1 MIRDDFND
9 VVHRA
14 AQRGADLDQHFTGND
29 GAVFAHFR
37 DGGHAY
43 ARRFCQFLLFHFP
56 VDQQLKEL
64 FITCGH
70 WLHPRNI
77 YDYVLY
83 HIFPDFST
91 VFSKNPAISS
101 FFVLPIMIVSWAKM
115 NPGRGHAH
123 TPYFFVY
130 CAAKNEG
137 GTIRNG
143 LDFPVEESYNPNA
156 LGDRG
161 KTPRI
166 HGSVFHTTTCLTT
179 TAFGGRGNSGEKSAG
194 EQVFRTKQRQM

>member
-1 MIRDDFND
+1 
-9 VVHRA
+9 
-14 AQRGADLDQHFTGND
+14 
-29 GAVFAHFR
+29 
-37 DGGHAY
+37 
-43 ARRFCQFLLFHFP
+43 
-56 VDQQLKEL
+56 
-64 FITCGH
+64 
-70 WLHPRNI
+70 
-77 YDYVLY
+77 
-83 HIFPDFST
+83 
-91 VFSKNPAISS
+91 
-101 FFVLPIMIVSWAKM
+101 MIVSWAKM